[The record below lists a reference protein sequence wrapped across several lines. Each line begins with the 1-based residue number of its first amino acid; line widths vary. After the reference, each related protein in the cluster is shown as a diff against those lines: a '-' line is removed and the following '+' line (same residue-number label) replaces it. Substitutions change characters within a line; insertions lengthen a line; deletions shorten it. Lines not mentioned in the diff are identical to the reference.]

1 MELNF
6 DIAALT
12 AESILDDELLSEVFS
27 EDDAVYM
34 TRALLALEDRAR
46 QLGVKTKFDTLIRAY
61 KQERKRFNAEQ
72 KQMQM
77 TAGSN
82 NYTHFGSDKYPD
94 LFCGSWIADMNG
106 VRCVDNSGA
115 PHIAC
120 YHPIMPVEILTN
132 VEDNGQKVTLAFC
145 KNGRWSK
152 VTVPKSIVCNNN
164 KITALADLGVS
175 VTSDTARYLVRFL
188 ADVENAALANGDI
201 PERLSTA
208 KMGWIDGKFMPYS
221 CEYEFD
227 AENQFRDNYRAITKK
242 GKRDK
247 WFNLVSKIRKE
258 GRTEPRAVMA
268 AAFASIIVKLCGAL
282 PFWFSLWGES
292 GSGKTVCLM
301 LAASIFAD
309 PCNYKYIADCRQ
321 TNVSMELRA
330 SFYNNLPLMLD
341 DSATVKEKYGD
352 DFSELIYSLASGKGK
367 GRATR
372 DLGLRSEETWCNT
385 ILITG
390 ERPLSNENLQGGAVN
405 RVLDYEMKPGQI
417 FESGQSVV
425 GCIAQNYGFAG
436 EEFVEAVEE
445 LGADK
450 IRQMQADILADIQSR
465 SEDKLE
471 KQSISLSILLTADRI
486 ATDYIFKDGI
496 YLSYEDVEQVL
507 VDRSDMSENERCY
520 EYILGEIAINNAKFG
535 TNGFG
540 ERASESWGDIETD
553 AEGNTYAV
561 MYVNV
566 FNSACK
572 RGGYSA
578 KAFLNWAA
586 KQGLI
591 QCQNGRNTKLRRSGG
606 TVARC
611 VHLLIHTAENVTT
624 DDQELP
630 C

>member
-12 AESILDDELLSEVFS
+12 AETILDDELLSEVFS

-46 QLGVKTKFDTLIRAY
+46 QLGVKTKFDALIRAY

-82 NYTHFGSDKYPD
+82 NYTHFGNDKYPE

-120 YHPIMPVEILTN
+120 YHPIMPIEVLTN
-132 VEDNGQKVTLAFC
+132 VENNGQKVTLAFC
-145 KNGRWSK
+145 KNGRWSR

-164 KITALADLGVS
+164 KITALADLGIG

-188 ADVENAALANGDI
+188 ADVENAALVNGDI

-227 AENQFRDNYRAITKK
+227 AENQFRDNYRAITKR

-247 WFNLVSKIRKE
+247 WFNLVSHIRKE

-405 RVLDYEMKPGQI
+405 RVLDYEMKPGQV
-417 FESGQSVV
+417 FASGQSVV
-425 GCIAQNYGFAG
+425 SCIAQNYGFAG

-445 LGADK
+445 IGTDK

-496 YLSYEDVEQVL
+496 YLSYDDVEQVL

-520 EYILGEIAINNAKFG
+520 EYILGEIAINEAKFG
-535 TNGFG
+535 LNSYGD
-540 ERASESWGDIETD
+540 RPVESWGEFKQDE
-553 AEGNTYAV
+553 EGNE
-561 MYVNV
+561 YVLMFSNV
-566 FNSACK
+566 FNAACK

-578 KAFLNWAA
+578 KAFLNWAV
-586 KQGLI
+586 KQGI
-591 QCQNGRNTKLRRSGG
+591 VRGEGGRNT
-606 TVARC
+606 VARRFGKSAVRC
-611 VHLLIHTAENVTT
+611 VYMKMRNADAVVT
-624 DDQELP
+624 DNEELP
-630 C
+630 V